1 MANVGAEVFKL
12 LRGAQL
18 SPAAAAGIDGNIEQ
32 ESSFDPN
39 APGGGLDQG
48 QGSRAH
54 GGTVAQQI
62 NGILGELHGSERG
75 TLQALKGARSPQE
88 AARIF
93 SEKFERPG
101 IPDLG
106 NRERYAVEAL
116 QHFAGLSPEAG
127 AAQGAGA
134 GGSGPVATTTA
145 GQPVRES
152 AAQQQDLASLLTALA
167 APHASSTS
175 PAGLPVGL
183 AEPGQLAPIR
193 ELASASAGPSLSEEL
208 ALVQKIGGEGS
219 TERGP
224 SAVKVPVASGSSAPA
239 TTQGNF
245 AGGGSVPDAKGGV
258 GFTAAPGT
266 DYTYGH
272 ESAIANRL
280 NDLALALGIKL
291 TGISGYR
298 TPAHSVAV
306 GGFANDPHTRGEASD
321 TPGAEDIPESVL
333 NAHGLE
339 RPFDKIGPHGEH
351 SNPKESDHLQLLGS
365 VKR

>member
-224 SAVKVPVASGSSAPA
+224 SAVKVPVASGSTSAPA

-272 ESAIANRL
+272 TSAIANRL
-280 NDLALALGIKL
+280 NELGKALGIKL

-321 TPGAEDIPESVL
+321 TPGVEGVSAAVL
-333 NAHGLE
+333 ARFGLE
-339 RPFDKIGPHGEH
+339 RPFPGA
-351 SNPKESDHLQLLGS
+351 KEADHIQLLGS
-365 VKR
+365 HKG